1 MPQPEKQSGNATLF
15 IAGKSWLH
23 RLHPF
28 NKLLY
33 ILLTGVI
40 IYAGPKGWPVEVFL
54 ITLNGIMALTGGV
67 FTAAWR
73 LLWRSLLPLT
83 LFMITIHGFL
93 HADNRIILFSFGRLH
108 FYQEGFVFAINVL
121 LQLNAVLTAS
131 LLFVFCTHPA
141 DLISA
146 ISQAGWPPSLAYLL
160 SSPLL
165 LLPLMHT
172 RIRTIQAAQRSRG
185 LDSEGNFFKRFLALF
200 PLVTPLVLGAL
211 VEMEQRSIALE
222 IRGFNAPGPT
232 TSWRTIADSTGQQ
245 AARWTMFFLIILL
258 IIGRIFR

>member
-1 MPQPEKQSGNATLF
+1 VPQPEKQNDNATLF
-15 IAGKSWLH
+15 IAGKSRLH
-23 RLHPF
+23 GLHPF

-40 IYAGPKGWPVEVFL
+40 VYAGPKGWFVEIFL
-54 ITLNGIMALTGGV
+54 ITLNGILALHGGV

-73 LLWRSLLPLT
+73 LLWRTLLPLA

-93 HADNRIILFSFGRLH
+93 HPDNRIILLSFGWLH

-121 LQLNAVLTAS
+121 LQLSALLTAS

-160 SSPLL
+160 GSPLL
-165 LLPLMHT
+165 LLPLMRA

-185 LDSEGNFFKRFLALF
+185 LHSEGNFVRRFLSLF
-200 PLVTPLVLGAL
+200 PLVTPLVLGSL
-211 VEMEQRSIALE
+211 VEIEQRSIALE
-222 IRGFNAPGPT
+222 IRGFNTPGPK

-245 AARWTMFFLIILL
+245 VARWTMFLLIILL
-258 IIGRIFR
+258 FIGRIFR